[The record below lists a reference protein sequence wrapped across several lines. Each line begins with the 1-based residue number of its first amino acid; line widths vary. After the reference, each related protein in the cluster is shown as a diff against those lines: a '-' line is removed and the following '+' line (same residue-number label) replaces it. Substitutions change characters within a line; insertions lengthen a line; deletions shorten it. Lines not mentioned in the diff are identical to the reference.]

1 MLIDLVEH
9 RKEIRTTIQRTRS
22 SPQSFSEFKKRLDP
36 SASYVI
42 AEKPSDGNGRDDLI
56 EFAELAVAF
65 GKLTESQNLIY
76 DASIDKLILV
86 IKLTTN
92 VDGRFF
98 RDAIPTDALK
108 NMSVCLYSNRRT

>member
-1 MLIDLVEH
+1 MLFDLVEQ
-9 RKEIRTTIQRTRS
+9 RNEMRTTIQHRRP
-22 SPQSFSEFKKRLDP
+22 SPLSFSEFKKRLDP

-42 AEKPSDGNGRDDLI
+42 AEKPSAGNGQDDLS
-56 EFAELAVAF
+56 ELAELAVSF
-65 GKLTESQNLIY
+65 GELTESQNLIY
-76 DASIDKLILV
+76 DSSIDKLILV

-108 NMSVCLYSNRRT
+108 NMNVYLYSSRRT